1 MSSGSV
7 TNVRL
12 RAVTN
17 SSSSS
22 LFVTVG
28 VGELLLSMDMTSE
41 LVVLEV
47 MGQVDDWHSE
57 LIKRRLDLALIMESN
72 SPTGSYIHNNSSSS
86 RVLCSLQFNLYSP
99 TYYRHQSTTKERFV
113 HLRYLTS

>member
-28 VGELLLSMDMTSE
+28 VGELLVSMEMTSE

-47 MGQVDDWHSE
+47 
-57 LIKRRLDLALIMESN
+57 I
-72 SPTGSYIHNNSSSS
+72 GSS
-86 RVLCSLQFNLYSP
+86 
-99 TYYRHQSTTKERFV
+99 
-113 HLRYLTS
+113 